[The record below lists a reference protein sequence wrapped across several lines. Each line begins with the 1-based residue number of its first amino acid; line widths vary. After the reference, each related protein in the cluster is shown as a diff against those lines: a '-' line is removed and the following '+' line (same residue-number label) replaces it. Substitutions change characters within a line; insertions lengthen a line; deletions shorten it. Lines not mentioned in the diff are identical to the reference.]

1 MVDEQTKK
9 KVSKKKAAAKKSTAK
24 KAAANKAPAKKAAPE
39 KAAAKPATAGK
50 QLKVTLIKSLIGTIG
65 HHRATVRGLGLRRV
79 NHSVVVEDTP
89 AIRGAVNKVRYLLR
103 VEDAA

>member
-9 KVSKKKAAAKKSTAK
+9 KVSKKKATAK
-24 KAAANKAPAKKAAPE
+24 KAVTKKAPTKKAEVKPV
-39 KAAAKPATAGK
+39 AAAKPAVPGK

-65 HHRATVRGLGLRRV
+65 HHRATVRGLGLRRLH
-79 NHSVVVEDTP
+79 HSVIVEDTP